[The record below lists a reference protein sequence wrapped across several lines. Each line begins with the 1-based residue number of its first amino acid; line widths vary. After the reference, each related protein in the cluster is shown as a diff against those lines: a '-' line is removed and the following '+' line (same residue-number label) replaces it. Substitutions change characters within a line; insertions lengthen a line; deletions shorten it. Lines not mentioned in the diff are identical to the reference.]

1 MTHEWPI
8 RYVPGVGDAGR
19 RLAQLREVLNLVQ
32 EVGGCQASSDA
43 ALDENA
49 RLSSAYA
56 NALPVVQ
63 KRFDA
68 LADQT
73 EAWAALAVEAL
84 TKGDDGNAP
93 KAATTALAEELSL
106 ALDQLAAILKTNYS
120 AAAPLPSATLSP
132 GYRAAGTGSGS
143 HSP

>member
-19 RLAQLREVLNLVQ
+19 RLAQLSEVLNLVQ
-32 EVGGCQASSDA
+32 EVGGCQASSDV
-43 ALDENA
+43 ALDESA
-49 RLSSAYA
+49 RLSSSYA
-56 NALPVVQ
+56 AALPVVQ

-84 TKGDDGNAP
+84 TKDDDGNAP
-93 KAATTALAEELSL
+93 KAATTALAGELSL
-106 ALDQLAAILKTNYS
+106 ALEQLAAILQD
-120 AAAPLPSATLSP
+120 
-132 GYRAAGTGSGS
+132 
-143 HSP
+143 